1 MDMKKTN
8 RQIDSS
14 SSSVYFSVCMCT
26 RLYEIFICISPE
38 GLLFSGDFRGKKSGI
53 YELVSLFY
61 NFFLSLLEIHVCTRT
76 LSHTRSCTYTYTY
89 PRTPNF
95 HSVAHHSV
103 GDRHLHTITGKS
115 HAKKM
120 QLARENGM
128 EWNEMQLRFAYRL
141 VHIEHFGRKTF

>member
-1 MDMKKTN
+1 MKKTN

-61 NFFLSLLEIHVCTRT
+61 NFFLSLLEIHVCIHT
-76 LSHTRSCTYTYTY
+76 HTR
-89 PRTPNF
+89 
-95 HSVAHHSV
+95 AHA
-103 GDRHLHTITGKS
+103 HTHTHT
-115 HAKKM
+115 HAHQTFIQSPTI
-120 QLARENGM
+120 QLATDIYTP
-128 EWNEMQLRFAYRL
+128 LL
-141 VHIEHFGRKTF
+141 VNHMLKRCN

>member
-1 MDMKKTN
+1 M
-8 RQIDSS
+8 SLL
-14 SSSVYFSVCMCT
+14 VYFT
-26 RLYEIFICISPE
+26 IFSQFAGNSC
-38 GLLFSGDFRGKKSGI
+38 
-53 YELVSLFY
+53 V
-61 NFFLSLLEIHVCTRT
+61 HTH
-76 LSHTRSCTYTYTY
+76 SHTRSCTYTYTY

-141 VHIEHFGRKTF
+141 VHIEHFGQKTF